1 MLTLQEHDP
10 ILNDADDDDG
20 MPPLVD
26 NPNPSM
32 TFTFFTDMTPITAF
46 SADPTVAFETVWD
59 SPVRP
64 ETPIEAAEPFERQPA
79 YNGGPERTSHNKK
92 RDSSYIPRPP
102 NAFILFRSS
111 FIKSQ
116 QVPEKVEGNHSTLSK
131 IIGALSLLSSL
142 LRDIDF
148 WYFLC
153 TGKYW
158 KTLPREEREV
168 WEAKAVVAQAEHRRR
183 YPDWRFRPGANAL
196 AKLKVKDGPANTRR
210 RTSHTG
216 RKGRIESAASKK
228 NDDARCA
235 IIADLLVEGK
245 TGVDLEDAL
254 RKWEDSKRNG
264 VAHSNEARL
273 IEERKCG
280 GDEASTE
287 LKKEGVICEGRFRD
301 NSLTSRNYG
310 DQHHDSP
317 HPRSRTPDAVDNRF
331 KIPLTAM
338 FRRSLSAPASHSPL
352 EPQPS
357 LPTNPCHD
365 LLEGAFVSISYETFE
380 PQLSSSCNSPLC
392 SCAMGGQRHQHEIA
406 RAMLGEPISD
416 LSPLV
421 LPSTLGEGV
430 PRRWNDPHNL
440 LKESMRAPPSPS
452 PAYTLSSA
460 LEQPSAAYGLMDPDE
475 TNISTASLGEVPCYR
490 SYGVLMKDWSD
501 SCISPHTQLP
511 VLVNEFGGQTVY
523 DWYSGGDG
531 EAMFVT
537 APTPTEYVT
546 SALGGV
552 EVVRVRGG
560 SPATVTY

>member
-1 MLTLQEHDP
+1 MLTLQGHDP
-10 ILNDADDDDG
+10 LLDDVDDDDG

-46 SADPTVAFETVWD
+46 STDPAVAFETVWD
-59 SPVRP
+59 TPIRP
-64 ETPIEAAEPFERQPA
+64 ETPIEVAEPFERQPA

-92 RDSSYIPRPP
+92 RDASYIPRPP

-131 IIGALSLLSSL
+131 IIG
-142 LRDIDF
+142 
-148 WYFLC
+148 
-153 TGKYW
+153 KYW
-158 KTLPREEREV
+158 KTLSREEREV

-196 AKLKVKDGPANTRR
+196 AKLKVKDGPPNARR
-210 RTSHTG
+210 QTSHTG
-216 RKGRIESAASKK
+216 RKGRAESTARKK
-228 NDDARCA
+228 KDDARCA

-245 TGVDLEDAL
+245 TGVDLEDAV
-254 RKWEDSKRNG
+254 RKWEDSKRNTM
-264 VAHSNEARL
+264 ADSNEARL
-273 IEERKCG
+273 IQETKFD
-280 GDEASTE
+280 GDEASTDPN
-287 LKKEGVICEGRFRD
+287 KEGVVRGEMLYDNHLTNRNNGDQYRD
-301 NSLTSRNYG
+301 N
-310 DQHHDSP
+310 P
-317 HPRSRTPDAVDNRF
+317 HPRSLTPDAADNRF

-338 FRRSLSAPASHSPL
+338 FRRSLSAPASHSPP

-357 LPTNPCHD
+357 PPTNACHD
-365 LLEGAFVSISYETFE
+365 FLDGAFVSISYETFE
-380 PQLSSSCNSPLC
+380 PQFNSSSDPSLY
-392 SCAMGGQRHQHEIA
+392 SCAMDEQRHQYEVA

-440 LKESMRAPPSPS
+440 LKASMGAPPPPS
-452 PAYTLSSA
+452 SAYTLSSP
-460 LEQPSAAYGLMDPDE
+460 LEQPSPVYGVMDPDE
-475 TNISTASLGEVPCYR
+475 ANVSATSLDEMPCYR
-490 SYGVLMKDWSD
+490 SYNVLMKGWPD

-511 VLVNEFGGQTVY
+511 VLVNEFGGGQTVY
-523 DWYSGGDG
+523 DWYSGEDG

-537 APTPTEYVT
+537 TSTATEHVT
-546 SALGGV
+546 SALDGV
-552 EVVRVRGG
+552 ELVRGRGRGG
-560 SPATVTY
+560 SLGTVKY